1 MAFVIQPLMKQ
12 LKILFQITNRTLT
25 LEKYFQEVSKH
36 EMVSPEEEVILAQ
49 RIRAGD
55 QIALEKLTKANLRFV
70 VSVAKQYDRGVHNL
84 TLGDLIS
91 EGNIGLMRAATK
103 FDESRGFKFISYAVW
118 WIRQAIISAISQH
131 SRMVRQPM
139 NRVNSYNQ
147 VMRSISGL
155 EQKYQREPTD
165 EEIAEALD
173 FTEEFVKEIKGV
185 GSKPSSLDAPLHAES
200 ASTLVDLIEDQ
211 KSPGPEANAL
221 LSSVKMDVE
230 MVLNSLTDRESIVL
244 ELLYGLRGNRSMSG
258 DEIAMR
264 MDLSRERVR
273 QIKECALTKL
283 RQKFKN
289 AHHLISHLS

>member
-1 MAFVIQPLMKQ
+1 MKQ

-25 LEKYFQEVSKH
+25 LEKYFQEVGRH
-36 EMVSPEEEVILAQ
+36 EMISPEEEVILAQ
-49 RIRAGD
+49 RIQAGD

-70 VSVAKQYDRGVHNL
+70 VSVAKQYDRGIHNL

-91 EGNIGLMRAATK
+91 EGNIGLMRAASK
-103 FDESRGFKFISYAVW
+103 FDPSKGFKFISYAVW
-118 WIRQAIISAISQH
+118 WIRQAIMSAISQH
-131 SRMVRQPM
+131 SRAVRQPM

-147 VMRSISGL
+147 VMRSVSEL

-173 FTEEFVKEIKGV
+173 FNEDFVREIRHV
-185 GSKPSSLDAPLHAES
+185 GNRTSSLDAPILAES
-200 ASTLVDLIEDQ
+200 TSTLADMLQDQ
-211 KSPGPEANAL
+211 ESPDPEANAL

-230 MVLNSLTDRESIVL
+230 MVLNSLTDREAIVL
-244 ELLYGLRGNRSMSG
+244 ELLYGLKGSRSMTAE
-258 DEIAMR
+258 EIATL

-283 RQKFKN
+283 RQKFQK
-289 AHHLISHLS
+289 AQHLKSHLS

>member
-1 MAFVIQPLMKQ
+1 MKQ

-36 EMVSPEEEVILAQ
+36 QMVSPEEEVILAQ

-118 WIRQAIISAISQH
+118 WIRQAIIAAISQH
-131 SRMVRQPM
+131 SRIVRQPM

-147 VMRSISGL
+147 VMRSFSDL

-185 GSKPSSLDAPLHAES
+185 GSKPSSLDAPIHSES
-200 ASTLVDLIEDQ
+200 TSTLVDLLQDQ
-211 KSPGPEANAL
+211 GSPDPEANSI
-221 LSSVKMDVE
+221 LSSAKMDVE
-230 MVLNSLTDRESIVL
+230 VILKTLTDRESVVL

-258 DEIAMR
+258 DEIATL

-273 QIKECALTKL
+273 QIKESALTKL

-289 AHHLISHLS
+289 AHHLMSHLS

>member
-211 KSPGPEANAL
+211 ESPGPEANAL

>member
-1 MAFVIQPLMKQ
+1 MKQ

-25 LEKYFQEVSKH
+25 LEKYFQEVSRH

-91 EGNIGLMRAATK
+91 EGNIGLIRAATK

-131 SRMVRQPM
+131 SRIVRQPM

-147 VMRSISGL
+147 VMRSVSEL

-165 EEIAEALD
+165 GEIAEALD

-200 ASTLVDLIEDQ
+200 ASTLVDLIQDQ
-211 KSPGPEANAL
+211 ESPDPEGPVI
-221 LSSVKMDVE
+221 LSSVKMDIE
-230 MVLNSLTDRESIVL
+230 MVLNSLTDRESVVL
-244 ELLYGLRGNRSMSG
+244 ELLYGLRGSRSMSG
-258 DEIAMR
+258 DEIATL

-289 AHHLISHLS
+289 AHHLMSHLS

>member
-1 MAFVIQPLMKQ
+1 MKQ
-12 LKILFQITNRTLT
+12 LKILFQITHRTLA
-25 LEKYFQEVSKH
+25 LEKYFQEVSRH

-49 RIRAGD
+49 KIRAGD
-55 QIALEKLTKANLRFV
+55 RIALEKLTMANLRFV

-118 WIRQAIISAISQH
+118 WIRQAIIAAISQN
-131 SRMVRQPM
+131 SRIVRQPM
-139 NRVNSYNQ
+139 NRVNSYNH
-147 VMRSISGL
+147 VMRSVSEL

-173 FTEEFVKEIKGV
+173 FTEDFVKELKGI
-185 GSKPSSLDAPLHAES
+185 GSVPSSLDAPLIAES
-200 ASTLVDLIEDQ
+200 TSTLVDVLQDPG
-211 KSPGPEANAL
+211 SPDPEAQSIFHSL
-221 LSSVKMDVE
+221 RIDIGI
-230 MVLNSLTDRESIVL
+230 VLKTLTERESQVL
-244 ELLYGLRGNRSMSG
+244 ELLYGLNGKQSLSG

-289 AHHLISHLS
+289 AQHLKSHLS